1 MNLLVTGGAG
11 FIGSNF
17 VRMALSGTLTGI
29 QQITVLDKLTYAG
42 SLSNLKEVENNEN
55 FKFVLGDICDASLV
69 NKLITEHDAV
79 IHFAAESHVDRSIS
93 NPTEFVRTNVEGTSV
108 LLSALKFNPN
118 ARFVH
123 VSTDEVYGSI
133 AVGSWTEDFPLAP
146 NSPYSASKAASD
158 LLALAFHRTYGYK
171 ISVTRCSNNYG
182 PYQFPEKLI
191 PLFITNLIEGKKVPL
206 YGDGTNIREWI
217 HVDDHCRALHKVL
230 FDGTPGDIYNI
241 GSQNESSN
249 LNLARLILRAFS
261 LTDDSIDFVTDR
273 AGHDFRYSLD
283 YSKITRELGFVEEIK
298 LSEGLTETIR
308 WYQENNSW
316 WQEKK
321 H

>member
-17 VRMALSGTLTGI
+17 VRMALSGALTGI
-29 QQITVLDKLTYAG
+29 EQITVLDKLTYAG
-42 SLSNLKEVENNEN
+42 SLSNLKEVESSSN
-55 FKFVLGDICDASLV
+55 FKFILGDICDATLV
-69 NKLITEHDAV
+69 NKLVAEHDAV

-93 NPTEFVRTNVEGTSV
+93 SPAEFVRTNVEGTSV

-133 AVGSWTEDFPLAP
+133 ASGSWTEEFPLAP

-191 PLFITNLIEGKKVPL
+191 PLFITNLIEEKKVPL

-230 FDGTPGDIYNI
+230 FNGIPGDVYNI

-249 LNLARLILRAFS
+249 LNLAQQILKAFS
-261 LTDDSIDFVTDR
+261 LTNESIDFVTDR

-283 YSKITRELGFVEEIK
+283 YSKITKELGFVEEIK
-298 LSEGLTETIR
+298 LSTGLTETIR
-308 WYQENNSW
+308 WYQENRSW
-316 WQEKK
+316 WHEKK